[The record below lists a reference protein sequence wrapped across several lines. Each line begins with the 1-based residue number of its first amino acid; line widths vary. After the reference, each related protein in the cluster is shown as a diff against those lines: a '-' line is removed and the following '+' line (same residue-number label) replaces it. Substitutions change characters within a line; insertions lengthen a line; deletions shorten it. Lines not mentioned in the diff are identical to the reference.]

1 MNHPIRILL
10 LGICAAVGLAL
21 AIGMALQAPML
32 PLPADESLA
41 ELAKGELKAAKPAK
55 LPLPEAAPAAP
66 APPLAIYTNQIK
78 SLEETIELL
87 HRNQQRQQRQMSGV
101 LDDLRDELDASH
113 RRIAQTEP
121 RRLPPEEPPPPEP
134 PAPLPPAKEPER
146 MPAEALPPPPAPLVH
161 RDEGDDRL
169 ELKLQDSDIRDVLE
183 MLSKELGLNII
194 ASKSVSGPVTATL
207 NGVTAETALAAVL
220 KSAGYVGR
228 QEGNILYVGT
238 ATDLEAIDQAADR
251 LVTRVYRP
259 NYIRAADLSA
269 LIVPLLTPAIGKS
282 TVSAPAAID
291 NPSDQ
296 IKTGGDSYA
305 GNEVVIVRDYEAV
318 VLNIDEL
325 VQEVD
330 TRPRQVSI
338 EAMILSVKLSDT
350 TKMGINFQTLRNN
363 QNVAVVSGVPPTTMS
378 DMTKTTGGIKLGF
391 LDSSLALL
399 LDALETVGETNVIA
413 SPRLMCLN
421 KQRAEIQIGEQLGYV
436 NTTVTQNA
444 ATQTVAFLDV
454 GTLLRIR
461 PNIASDHMVRL
472 EIHPEVSSGSVKVE
486 SGLTLPNKSVTQV
499 TTNVMCPDGATLVLG
514 GLLKEDVDKQITQI
528 PWLGSLPIAGPLFRA
543 KQDKID
549 RLELICLLTPHI
561 VGEETICEEGNKFGS
576 EFAARQQTVLDKSG
590 KLSKR
595 SLGLRY
601 LRYAR
606 AAYAAADYKTALK
619 QVNMSIH
626 FDPQSRDATTLR
638 EEILVAGGFED
649 ESVHEYLKVGIWPG
663 TRAHKDYTK
672 QGYPWK
678 KGTGFDD
685 HPPQPETLAPGEPTP
700 SRTIVR
706 QPPAPRE

>member
-1 MNHPIRILL
+1 
-10 LGICAAVGLAL
+10 
-21 AIGMALQAPML
+21 
-32 PLPADESLA
+32 
-41 ELAKGELKAAKPAK
+41 
-55 LPLPEAAPAAP
+55 
-66 APPLAIYTNQIK
+66 
-78 SLEETIELL
+78 
-87 HRNQQRQQRQMSGV
+87 
-101 LDDLRDELDASH
+101 
-113 RRIAQTEP
+113 
-121 RRLPPEEPPPPEP
+121 
-134 PAPLPPAKEPER
+134 
-146 MPAEALPPPPAPLVH
+146 MPAEALPPPPAPLVQ
-161 RDEGDDRL
+161 RDEGDDKL
-169 ELKLQDSDIRDVLE
+169 ELKVQDSDIRDVLD

-194 ASKSVSGPVTATL
+194 ASKSVGGPVTATL

-238 ATDLEAIDQAADR
+238 ASDLEAIDQAADR
-251 LVTRVYRP
+251 LITRVYRP

-350 TKMGINFQTLRNN
+350 TKMGINFQSLRNN

-528 PWLGSLPIAGPLFRA
+528 PWLGSLPIAGPLFRS

-561 VGEETICEEGNKFGS
+561 VGEETICEEGNKFGN
-576 EFAARQQTVLDKSG
+576 EFAARQQTVIDKSG

-626 FDPQSRDATTLR
+626 FDPQSRDATALR
-638 EEILVAGGFED
+638 QEILAAGGFED

-678 KGTGFDD
+678 KSAGVDD
-685 HPPQPETLAPGEPTP
+685 HPLQPETLAPGEPTP

-706 QPPAPRE
+706 QPPARRE